1 MAVAGRLGTAT
12 LAAHQVVAQLWML
25 TSYVVDGFAVAGTV
39 LGSRLASLGPAG
51 AREPGRGAPP
61 GGGAPGGAPAPP
73 PPPPPAA
80 ASAGVRQTQ
89 LHRRS
94 AICLLILCLDAPS
107 DTLCLLSS

>member
-51 AREPGRGAPP
+51 ARAP
-61 GGGAPGGAPAPP
+61 GGGAGAP

>member
-51 AREPGRGAPP
+51 AREPWRGAR
-61 GGGAPGGAPAPP
+61 AP

>member
-1 MAVAGRLGTAT
+1 VTFFLAMAVAGRLGTAT

-51 AREPGRGAPP
+51 AREPWRGPGPP
-61 GGGAPGGAPAPP
+61 PP

>member
-51 AREPGRGAPP
+51 AREPGRGPP
-61 GGGAPGGAPAPP
+61 GAGAPGRGARGP

>member
-1 MAVAGRLGTAT
+1 MTFFLAMAVAGRLGTAT

-51 AREPGRGAPP
+51 AREPWRGAR
-61 GGGAPGGAPAPP
+61 A
-73 PPPPPAA
+73 PPPPAA